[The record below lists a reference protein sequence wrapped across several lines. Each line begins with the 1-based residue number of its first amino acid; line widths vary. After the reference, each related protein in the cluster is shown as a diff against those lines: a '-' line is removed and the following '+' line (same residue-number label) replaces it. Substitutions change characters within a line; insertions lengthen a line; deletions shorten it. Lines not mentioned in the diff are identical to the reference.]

1 MNVPYSSG
9 SISQNIF
16 LPTSSSSVAVRISNT
31 TPTAIETSNQLIN
44 SSILYK
50 DTSINHIKLQY
61 KASDASIAT
70 YIITN

>member
-9 SISQNIF
+9 RILQNIK
-16 LPTSSSSVAVRISNT
+16 TSNLAIAIKISNT